1 MSYGS
6 APTHPG
12 DRDLVQQTL
21 DRASEARADFD
32 EVKESCGCSSRL
44 CDFEHRLLMPDG
56 SVKHLHVSA
65 RALTTL
71 SGDREFVGAVTDITA
86 AKQAAEKS
94 RQDERELR
102 RITDAIPQLII
113 VYGPDGRPIYVNRVA
128 LEYIYLYPV
137 FASHPFKLPLLED
150 PQERDLRIQWQLA
163 HFIQK

>member
-1 MSYGS
+1 LRQNNLRSIAFGNAGVGPSACSVGKSIHMSYGS

-102 RITDAIPQLII
+102 RITDAIPRLII
-113 VYGPDGRPIYVNRVA
+113 VYGPDGRR
-128 LEYIYLYPV
+128 
-137 FASHPFKLPLLED
+137 SM
-150 PQERDLRIQWQLA
+150 
-163 HFIQK
+163 